1 MKLLVSSSV
10 INFRER
16 AEKTWKLERYKWPRD
31 IFKTVCFMGMY
42 HIGDYLHYILHLGKK
57 CIFWCGSDIISLS
70 ESKIPWYLLFT
81 NSLGNPNEER
91 EHYVE
96 NYVEFERLYRLG
108 IIAEIRP
115 SFLDETI
122 VPITYK
128 HSDKPHVFLTSHPA
142 REDEYGAMLV
152 VDLAKRLP
160 EITFHIYGVRGPSLP
175 NIIFHGLVPEKQFN
189 EEIKNYQCGLRTN
202 EFDGNSEV
210 TMRCLLAG
218 GYPITR
224 INYDKIDNY
233 ETFEELV
240 ALLKELK
247 NKKEPNLEARDYWTK
262 ILNNYIWTK

>member
-31 IFKTVCFMGMY
+31 IFKPVVFFGMY

-57 CIFWCGSDIISLS
+57 YVFWCGSDILSLRDS
-70 ESKIPWYLLFT
+70 TIPWNLLFT

-91 EHYVE
+91 NHYVE
-96 NYVEFERLYRLG
+96 NYPEFAELYKLG

-115 SFLDETI
+115 SFLDEYPE
-122 VPITYK
+122 VTYRNAENP
-128 HSDKPHVFLTSHPA
+128 SVFLTSHPA
-142 REDEYGAMLV
+142 REDEYGANLV
-152 VDLAKRLP
+152 IELAKRLP
-160 EITFHIYGVRGPSLP
+160 YVNFHIYGVSGPKLP
-175 NIIFHGLVPEKQFN
+175 NIFFHGIVPEEQFN
-189 EEIKNYQCGLRTN
+189 EEIKHYQCGLRTN

-210 TMRCLLAG
+210 TMRSLLSG

-224 INYDKIDNY
+224 IKYDKIDNY

-240 ALLKELK
+240 ELIRGL
-247 NKKEPNLEARDYWTK
+247 NKKTEPNYLARKWW
-262 ILNNYIWTK
+262 IENLNCYPWIKK